1 MRTYAAYLRKSR
13 AEEGESLEE
22 LLNRHKTK
30 LKEIAKQRNIG
41 IVDWYEEVVSGESVS
56 ARPKMQELLDAVA
69 DEQYHAVFCMDIDRL
84 GRGDMQDQGLI
95 LSTFRRSETKIIT
108 PGRTY
113 DLMDETDETMTEFL
127 AFFARQEYKM
137 IRKRMRRGTMATLQE
152 GGYVANAPYGY
163 EQCRINKKPSLRIV
177 EEEARFVRLAYERY
191 CHGAGATAIAEEL
204 NALGSIPRRNDR
216 WNKNSIRYMLRNP
229 VYCGLTV
236 FNRYSHT
243 KKGSH
248 GADRNIVRANPEE
261 KWLVVPGL
269 HEAIISKEQF
279 DLAQGIRQGR
289 VYPKMN
295 IQDGT
300 IKHQFAGIF
309 RCAKCGKNLFTLTS
323 SKGGPYLACYTPG
336 CCAMVKEAYMQTHI
350 IAALTAELNRMEAE
364 QNRDLTADLDALQAE
379 IDTLQAEFDKI
390 EVRKSRLYTFLEDG
404 TYDRDTFKDRMGKA
418 ETEQTAIRERLGK
431 AQTKLAALT
440 AADGRAA
447 VKERLETALSLWA
460 KSSPQDRN
468 YLLKSVIADAVYAKE
483 KKSKPTDFSV
493 DLTLQEF

>member
-22 LLNRHKTK
+22 VLNRHKTR
-30 LKEIAKQRNIG
+30 LKDLAKSLNVG
-41 IVDWYEEVVSGESVS
+41 IVDWYEEIVSGESVS
-56 ARPKMQELLDAVA
+56 VRPKMQELLDAVA

-108 PGRTY
+108 PNRTY
-113 DLMDETDETMTEFL
+113 DLTDETDETMTEFL

-137 IRKRMRRGTMATLQE
+137 IRKRMRRGTIACLQE

-177 EEEARFVRLAYERY
+177 PEEGRFVKLAFDRY
-191 CHGAGATAIAEEL
+191 CSGVGATAIADEL
-204 NALGSIPRRNDR
+204 NTLGSIPRRNDK

-236 FNRYSHT
+236 YNRKSHT
-243 KKGSH
+243 KKGHH
-248 GADRNIVRANPEE
+248 GADRNITRTNPEE
-261 KWLVVPGL
+261 KWLVAPGL
-269 HEAIISKEQF
+269 HDAIITKEQF
-279 DLAQGIRQGR
+279 QQAQDIRQGR

-309 RCAKCGKNLFTLTS
+309 RCSKCGKNLFTLVS
-323 SKGGPYLACYTPG
+323 AKGGPYLACYTPD
-336 CCAMVKEAYMQTHI
+336 CCAMVKERYMENYIVT
-350 IAALTAELNRMEAE
+350 ALTAALNDLDLQKDNDMSVGLSTIEAE
-364 QNRDLTADLDALQAE
+364 LHIVEAE
-379 IDTLQAEFDKI
+379 IQKI
-390 EVRKSRLYTFLEDG
+390 GTRKARLYTFLEDG
-404 TYDRDTFKDRMGKA
+404 TYDRDTFKDRMNKA
-418 ETEQTAIRERLGK
+418 EQEQQVLHTRLK
-431 AQTKLAALT
+431 KLQAQKKSMMASNTRLL
-440 AADGRAA
+440 R
-447 VKERLETALSLWA
+447 ERLETALSLWST
-460 KSSPQDRN
+460 SSYQARN
-468 YLLKSVIADAVYAKE
+468 SLLKSVIADAVYTKE

-493 DLTLQEF
+493 EITLQNL